1 MAMKA
6 ELRGTLRLD
15 REMAVTLVRQ
25 HGNGNPVES
34 RTRNIGDGGMCVAT
48 PRPLAIDEL
57 LEFRFEPGIEGSVRV
72 LREHLPNV
80 YALRFEEVSDSA
92 RAALQRLA

>member
-34 RTRNIGDGGMCVAT
+34 RTRNISNGGMCVAT
-48 PRPLAIDEL
+48 PRPLAIDAL
-57 LEFRFEPGIEGSVRV
+57 LEFPLETGSEGAVRV
-72 LREHLPNV
+72 RREHSPNV
-80 YALRFEEVSDSA
+80 CARRSEQLSPEAVS
-92 RAALQRLA
+92 RLERLA